1 MEDHGEI
8 WTQQQIN
15 SDQRRQATLHSRP
28 DTLQYDVFRY
38 ADGIHVRYRTDGRLF
53 NSRRLNAVTNVN
65 DAATGDIL
73 FADDCAFKANT
84 EQKMQQEINCFSSAC
99 DNFVL
104 TISIK

>member
-28 DTLQYDVFRY
+28 GTLQYDVFRY

-53 NSRRLNAVTNVN
+53 NPRRLKAVTKVK
-65 DAATGDIL
+65 DTAISDLL
-73 FADDCAFKANT
+73 FADDCAFKANA
-84 EQKMQQEINCFSSAC
+84 EQKMQQEINCFSAC

-104 TISIK
+104 TISKK